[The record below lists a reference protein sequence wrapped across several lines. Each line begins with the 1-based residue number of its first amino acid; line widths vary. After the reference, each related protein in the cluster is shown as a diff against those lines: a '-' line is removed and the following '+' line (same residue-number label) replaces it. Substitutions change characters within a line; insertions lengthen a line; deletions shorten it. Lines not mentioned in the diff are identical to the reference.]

1 MTDKLFDEI
10 ANVGKLIGLL
20 DSNGSPREDWFTH
33 PMTPDGLEGIP
44 RRIPELVTLIQ
55 DALGDPTPAPDVF
68 TDPQITDPAWLKG
81 TQWLKQGNLFSIANP
96 LDRTPTHVY
105 VVTPPASDKSGTL
118 GVGVMYPHTYQDLTI
133 TAYAFAPL
141 VELSTT
147 ADPGFVLDK
156 QPVHIGIR
164 VTKDGGFSA
173 PNNVT
178 FAALTVDASLHLGTD
193 PPSCYLLFEG
203 IHGNGEIPGQ
213 YHALSGSSGLLAHID
228 IVVGWLS
235 AVILEGTYW
244 LHTYVGGS
252 VFTVGDILKDA
263 CILSVD
269 GNGDYI
275 LNQTYLQQNVS
286 KPTLIAE
293 NFVLNVLDGLAD
305 TGDAGAPI
313 IKIPVGDAGSGVF
326 VTKEPAGNGAV
337 DYGLRLMI
345 QDITLGRPTGQTGKQ
360 KPEFVVQLGKWIAGE
375 DEKNSWVARSLNLST
390 DQPKPGVSLYLL
402 KDNDPQAHQDCTG
415 AAPNVSFDPHIEII
429 SLGLDVQGSAAHPVF
444 NVDGYVLSGAELRVY
459 LKHAGGNFTFGA
471 AVSLDGLGLPLGPG
485 FGAATKESKTNR
497 VAQGL
502 LESAP
507 PAGSTAAK
515 QGGDK
520 APVNPSFSVSAGYV
534 EDGGFVVQLYDK
546 DGNPASMVKIP
557 IQRALGPLECQD
569 LGIGWVQK
577 DHKDYQ
583 LSLLFD
589 GGVHLSMLDIDL
601 MGLSIGIPVTDPSDF
616 TKYDLDL
623 DGLGITL
630 DAKEVELSAA
640 LVKVPKGDPPP
651 PTYTA
656 YNGEA
661 MLKAGPYTIM
671 ALGSYAYVPV
681 SSSEGY
687 ASMFIYGVLDGELG
701 GPEFFFVTGVAA
713 GFGFNRDIELP
724 GMNDVT
730 TYPLVAAASDP
741 TQLGATK
748 KPGGGWEL
756 PDPAAVVSKLSDI
769 IPPERGEYWLAA
781 GVRFTS
787 FDLVNATA
795 LLTVAF
801 GNELKIAV
809 LGLAWISLPPPP
821 VPGKPPAEKF
831 AYAELGI
838 EIEVLPAQ
846 GVVSATA
853 VLTPN
858 SFVLDPACKLTGGF
872 AFYAWF
878 GDNPH
883 SGEFVL
889 TLGGYHP
896 KFHPPSYYP
905 QVPALGFSWPVSS
918 EISIDG
924 GAYFALTP
932 SAAMGGAHLN
942 LTFHSGPLRAW
953 FKAHMNAL
961 VEWHPFYFEIDFGIN
976 IGASFRVHA
985 LFVTVT
991 IKVSLGADVYMWGP
1005 KLGAKVHVSWY
1016 IISFTIGFGA
1026 GKKTVPP
1033 VPWEN
1038 DDGTGFSQTLLPHKI
1053 VDAQSQAQLRATPG
1067 IAAQPATKT
1076 AKPSGVYTIS
1086 ITDGLQS
1093 TFDKNGETIW
1103 IIRPNHPEFSVVT
1116 AFPATELDLLVP
1128 DSTSDQGTT
1137 TDQYIATVE
1146 PGNTAKLCGS
1156 TATAYKIYKI
1166 APNPS
1171 NPAYQSESYYVC
1183 IRPMKVTLSSSKV
1196 TIQLCLDDTS
1206 EPWDLVEHFDFDVVF
1221 RAVPAAKWGKPLTG
1235 DDKPAYSK
1243 MVPDRLLG
1251 LEHIVPKAP
1260 TLTPSGKALLNIHVQ
1275 TAFTYDIVDEQDGY
1289 SPDHLPLAADV
1300 QPTGTKLQP
1309 DSDALTKIEN
1319 ALKTEKPPTKNPVT
1333 VARDELFAALQEY
1346 GMNPMAAGEDLTL
1359 FGKNPGAYLHGN
1371 PLITVSAYW
1380 PAH

>member
-1 MTDKLFDEI
+1 MPQSTFRT
-10 ANVGKLIGLL
+10 
-20 DSNGSPREDWFTH
+20 SPRPALSFDGIKNNDTPGSYLSLKKLVDADHSYTNLEAVADWLLAII
-33 PMTPDGLEGIP
+33 LEGSYWLHKYIGASNYT
-44 RRIPELVTLIQ
+44 IGDVLEAACFLSVDDDGNYVLNQDYLKTNVTNPKLLLENFLLN
-55 DALGDPTPAPDVF
+55 ALEKMAEG
-68 TDPQITDPAWLKG
+68 G
-81 TQWLKQGNLFSIANP
+81 
-96 LDRTPTHVY
+96 
-105 VVTPPASDKSGTL
+105 
-118 GVGVMYPHTYQDLTI
+118 
-133 TAYAFAPL
+133 APL
-141 VELSTT
+141 V
-147 ADPGFVLDK
+147 PI
-156 QPVHIGIR
+156 PIG
-164 VTKDGGFSA
+164 
-173 PNNVT
+173 
-178 FAALTVDASLHLGTD
+178 
-193 PPSCYLLFEG
+193 E
-203 IHGNGEIPGQ
+203 
-213 YHALSGSSGLLAHID
+213 
-228 IVVGWLS
+228 
-235 AVILEGTYW
+235 
-244 LHTYVGGS
+244 GGS
-252 VFTVGDILKDA
+252 GI
-263 CILSVD
+263 
-269 GNGDYI
+269 
-275 LNQTYLQQNVS
+275 
-286 KPTLIAE
+286 
-293 NFVLNVLDGLAD
+293 
-305 TGDAGAPI
+305 
-313 IKIPVGDAGSGVF
+313 F
-326 VTKEPAGNGAV
+326 VTSEPVKGDPKNAV

-345 QDITLGRPTGQTGKQ
+345 QDIVLGRKTGTTGKQ
-360 KPEFVVQLGKWIAGE
+360 KPEFVVQIGKWIADE
-375 DEKNSWVARSLNLST
+375 DATNSWVARSLQLT
-390 DQPKPGVSLYLL
+390 QDQPQPGVSVYLL
-402 KDNDPQAHQDCTG
+402 RDNNPATHKDCTG
-415 AAPNVSFDPHIEII
+415 TGPDISFDPRIEFI
-429 SLGLDVQGSAAHPVF
+429 SLGLDVRGSAAHPILD
-444 NVDGYVLSGAELRVY
+444 VDGYVLSGAELRVY
-459 LKHAGGNFTFGA
+459 LKQEEDNSFTFGA
-471 AVSLDGLGLPLGPG
+471 AASLDGLGLPLGPG
-485 FGAATKESKTNR
+485 FGAAAKESKTNR

-507 PAGSTAAK
+507 PAGTTAAK

-520 APVNPSFSVSAGYV
+520 DPVNPSFSVSAGYV
-534 EDGGFVVQLYDK
+534 ESGSFVVQLYDK

-577 DHKDYQ
+577 DHQ

-589 GGVHLSMLDIDL
+589 GGVHLSMLDVDL
-601 MGLSIGIPVTDPSDF
+601 TGLSIGIPVTDPGDF
-616 TKYDLDL
+616 SKYDLDL

-640 LVKVPKGDPPP
+640 LVKIPKGKPT

-681 SSSEGY
+681 SGSSDEGY

-713 GFGFNRDIELP
+713 GFGFNRNIKLP

-730 TYPLVAAASDP
+730 TYPLVAAANDP

-748 KPGGGWEL
+748 KNGGGWEL
-756 PDPAAVVSKLSDI
+756 PDPATVVSNLSNI

-787 FDLVNATA
+787 FDLINATA
-795 LLTVAF
+795 LLTIAF

-821 VPGKPPAEKF
+821 VPGNPPAEKF

-853 VLTPN
+853 ILTPN

-883 SGEFVL
+883 AGEFVL
-889 TLGGYHP
+889 TLGGYNP
-896 KFHPPSYYP
+896 KFKPPSYYP
-905 QVPALGFSWPVSS
+905 KVPELGFSWPVSS

-942 LTFHSGPLRAW
+942 LIFHSGPLQAW
-953 FKAHMNAL
+953 FKAHLDAL
-961 VEWHPFYFEIDFGIN
+961 VEWHPFYFEIDFGIS
-976 IGASFRVHA
+976 IGVSFRVHIW
-985 LFVTVT
+985 FVTVT
-991 IKVSLGADVYMWGP
+991 LKVSLDADVRMWGP
-1005 KLGAKVHVSWY
+1005 KIGAKVHVSWY

-1026 GKKTVPP
+1026 DKKTVSP

-1038 DDGTGFSQTLLPHKI
+1038 DKGTGFSQTLLPHKI
-1053 VDAQSQAQLRATPG
+1053 VDAQPQGQLSTALSFEAQSP
-1067 IAAQPATKT
+1067 TKT
-1076 AKPSGVYTIS
+1076 AQPSGVYTIT

-1093 TFDKNGETIW
+1093 TLDKDGETIR
-1103 IIRPNHPEFSVVT
+1103 IIRPNHHEFSVVT
-1116 AFPATELDLLVP
+1116 SFPATELDLVLP
-1128 DSTSDQGTT
+1128 ENTLDQGTK
-1137 TDQYIATVE
+1137 TDQYTATVVGASPE
-1146 PGNTAKLCGS
+1146 KLCGSS

-1166 APNPS
+1166 VPNDDG
-1171 NPAYQSESYYVC
+1171 YYVC
-1183 IRPMKVTLSSSKV
+1183 IRPMKATLSSSLV

-1221 RAVPAAKWGKPLTG
+1221 RAVPEAKWGKPLTDG
-1235 DDKPAYSK
+1235 AKPAYSK

-1260 TLTPSGKALLNIHVQ
+1260 TLTPSGDDLLDIHVQ

-1289 SPDHLPLAADV
+1289 SPDHLPLATGV

-1309 DSDALTKIEN
+1309 DSETLTKIES
-1319 ALKTEKPPTKNPVT
+1319 ALKTQDPLTKNPVT
-1333 VARDELFAALQEY
+1333 EARDELFAALQAY

-1359 FGKNPGAYLHGN
+1359 FGENPGAYLHGN
-1371 PLITVSAYW
+1371 PLITGSAYW